1 MKRCLSFLLLIFA
14 ALSSKAAGVQIPV
27 DGGVLKVSF
36 VCADIVRVQ
45 FSPTDSS
52 RETIRAFA
60 SLIPVRMLLKVLF
73 RRMVGKAYFL
83 TVWKYV

>member
-1 MKRCLSFLLLIFA
+1 MKRCLSFLLLILA

-45 FSPTDSS
+45 FSPDGQFV
-52 RETIRAFA
+52 RIRQTSAK
-60 SLIPVRMLLKVLF
+60 L
-73 RRMVGKAYFL
+73 
-83 TVWKYV
+83 